1 MIFKYQTVYLG
12 PLCCQIV
19 RFVNHFD
26 PRSAYSVT
34 APRCCCTIQK
44 REKKKKKLFF
54 CCWKANI
61 SQPIVNHTWLDVIFR
76 WLKKLKIFF
85 LTSALLWNSNRV
97 CVCVCVSNQGF
108 SFYDSLSPFGFN
120 CGLLIKIMEFKER
133 HVNGYVISTIIKNSS
148 FLIKLLSYS
157 QNCGDMFFSS

>member
-1 MIFKYQTVYLG
+1 MWTILTLDLRT
-12 PLCCQIV
+12 PLPPPDVVV
-19 RFVNHFD
+19 R
-26 PRSAYSVT
+26 Y
-34 APRCCCTIQK
+34 K
-44 REKKKKKLFF
+44 RERKKKE
-54 CCWKANI
+54 
-61 SQPIVNHTWLDVIFR
+61 T
-76 WLKKLKIFF
+76 FF
-85 LTSALLWNSNRV
+85 LLLKGKYFAANSKSHVTWCDFSLTKKTKNFFSHKCTTLKQQSCV